1 LQGANRELDSS
12 ITIKSIVSHLFHF
25 NLSQR
30 QRDDPSSK
38 LQRYRLTHETRRTK
52 QASKEQ
58 QEPIDEGTKNSTSL
72 TNHSL
77 THASLFMMT
86 ILASGSLALYW
97 YWYWRESL
105 IDISANHSI
114 GVCGGVLDDE
124 HGDEEEGTG

>member
-1 LQGANRELDSS
+1 
-12 ITIKSIVSHLFHF
+12 
-25 NLSQR
+25 
-30 QRDDPSSK
+30 
-38 LQRYRLTHETRRTK
+38 
-52 QASKEQ
+52 
-58 QEPIDEGTKNSTSL
+58 
-72 TNHSL
+72 
-77 THASLFMMT
+77 MMT